1 MSQSTT
7 AKRKNRFLAFLTS
20 LCSAQPNRNDISGDK
35 KKSKYKINKIPRLTF
50 QLDRVLVKVSRKN
63 VAE

>member
-1 MSQSTT
+1 MKEST
-7 AKRKNRFLAFLTS
+7 KKKNRLLAFLTS
-20 LCSAQPNRNDISGDK
+20 ICSAQSNRDCDNSKDK
-35 KKSKYKINKIPRLTF
+35 KKSKLKVNKIPRLTF

>member
-1 MSQSTT
+1 MSEPT
-7 AKRKNRFLAFLTS
+7 KKKNKFLAFLTS
-20 LCSAQPNRNDISGDK
+20 LCSTQSSRDCDSSKDK
-35 KKSKYKINKIPRLTF
+35 KKSKLKVNKIPRLTF

>member
-1 MSQSTT
+1 MKEQT
-7 AKRKNRFLAFLTS
+7 KKKNRFLAFFTS
-20 LCSAQPNRNDISGDK
+20 LCTSKTNRDYENSKDK
-35 KKSKYKINKIPRLTF
+35 NKSKYKVNKIPRLTF

>member
-1 MSQSTT
+1 MNEAT
-7 AKRKNRFLAFLTS
+7 RKKNKFFAFLTS
-20 LCSAQPNRNDISGDK
+20 LCSSQSSRDRENSKDM
-35 KKSKYKINKIPRLTF
+35 KKSKLKINKIPRLTF